1 MSEAL
6 IRAQIKATL
15 ETVSGIGVV
24 HDYERYSR
32 SIADFRSIMTKSGST
47 TVNGWVVS
55 RESTESHQATL
66 GPKGQIERTHT
77 FRLAGVYELDDAA
90 GSEKTFQALLDAIFA
105 AFKAVSTLNGTCISH
120 RQIQIDSVTVTKDGE
135 LGDDLYHT
143 AELTLEV
150 LERTAVS

>member
-1 MSEAL
+1 MSEAS
-6 IRAQIKATL
+6 IRAQIKAIL
-15 ETVSGIGVV
+15 ESVSGIGVV

-32 SIADFRSIMTKSGST
+32 SIADFRDIMTKSGATS
-47 TVNGWVVS
+47 VNGWVIS
-55 RESTESHQATL
+55 RQSTESHQATL

-77 FRLAGVYELDDAA
+77 FRIAGIYELNDAA
-90 GSEKTFQALLDAIFA
+90 GSEKTLQGILDAIFE
-105 AFKAVSTLNGTCISH
+105 AFKAVSTLNGTCVSH
-120 RQIQIDSVTVTKDGE
+120 RQIQIDSVSVTKDGE